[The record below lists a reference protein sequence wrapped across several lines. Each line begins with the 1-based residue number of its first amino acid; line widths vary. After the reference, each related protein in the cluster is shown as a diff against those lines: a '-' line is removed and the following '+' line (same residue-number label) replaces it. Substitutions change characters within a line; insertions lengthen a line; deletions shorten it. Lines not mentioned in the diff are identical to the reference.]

1 MSWYNIIIGVVII
14 LVSIS
19 AVIIVLM
26 QESRTAGLSGAIA
39 GGADTFLGKNKG
51 RSVEDKLVKITKYL
65 TIAFFALALI
75 SCFFIKPSLSYINWE
90 TILLLFVIML
100 VVEVLKNL
108 AVFEML
114 VRRLLAKVNDSR
126 ALFLFNIHYQ

>member
-26 QESRTAGLSGAIA
+26 QESRSAGLSGAIA

-65 TIAFFALALI
+65 TIAFFVLALI
-75 SCFFIKPSLSYINWE
+75 STLIVLFF
-90 TILLLFVIML
+90 
-100 VVEVLKNL
+100 
-108 AVFEML
+108 
-114 VRRLLAKVNDSR
+114 
-126 ALFLFNIHYQ
+126 

>member
-65 TIAFFALALI
+65 TIAFFVLALLSTLI
-75 SCFFIKPSLSYINWE
+75 VLFFSQRN
-90 TILLLFVIML
+90 FCG
-100 VVEVLKNL
+100 
-108 AVFEML
+108 
-114 VRRLLAKVNDSR
+114 R
-126 ALFLFNIHYQ
+126 

>member
-65 TIAFFALALI
+65 TIAFFVLALLSTLI
-75 SCFFIKPSLSYINWE
+75 VLFF
-90 TILLLFVIML
+90 
-100 VVEVLKNL
+100 
-108 AVFEML
+108 
-114 VRRLLAKVNDSR
+114 
-126 ALFLFNIHYQ
+126 

>member
-26 QESRTAGLSGAIA
+26 QESRSAGLSGAIA

-65 TIAFFALALI
+65 TIAFFVLALLSTLI
-75 SCFFIKPSLSYINWE
+75 VLFF
-90 TILLLFVIML
+90 
-100 VVEVLKNL
+100 
-108 AVFEML
+108 
-114 VRRLLAKVNDSR
+114 
-126 ALFLFNIHYQ
+126 

>member
-75 SCFFIKPSLSYINWE
+75 STLIVLFF
-90 TILLLFVIML
+90 
-100 VVEVLKNL
+100 
-108 AVFEML
+108 
-114 VRRLLAKVNDSR
+114 
-126 ALFLFNIHYQ
+126 

>member
-1 MSWYNIIIGVVII
+1 VVII

-39 GGADTFLGKNKG
+39 SGADTFLGKNKG

-75 SCFFIKPSLSYINWE
+75 STLIVLFF
-90 TILLLFVIML
+90 
-100 VVEVLKNL
+100 
-108 AVFEML
+108 
-114 VRRLLAKVNDSR
+114 
-126 ALFLFNIHYQ
+126 